1 MLSETR
7 DLAYK
12 RRSRYRPIEVLTAEV
27 NAGSLHARA
36 KLLDVCRLDR
46 SMNRTAFTAV
56 RSSMT

>member
-12 RRSRYRPIEVLTAEV
+12 RRVDIARSEVLTAEV

>member
-1 MLSETR
+1 
-7 DLAYK
+7 
-12 RRSRYRPIEVLTAEV
+12 VLTAEV